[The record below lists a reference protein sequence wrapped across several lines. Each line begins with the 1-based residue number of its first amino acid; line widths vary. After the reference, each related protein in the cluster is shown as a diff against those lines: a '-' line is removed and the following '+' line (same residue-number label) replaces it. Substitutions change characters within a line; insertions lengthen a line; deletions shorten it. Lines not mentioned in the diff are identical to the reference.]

1 MEEWRPIPGTGGRYD
16 LSSEGRVR
24 AWFHCR
30 DATIPIKEPRIL
42 NLTKDYHSK
51 TMLVTLYYPCEEI
64 GQKTHRIRSLMRDV
78 WMKGKIPGYVVHSKN
93 NVKSDCPLRNL
104 EYTTKQSI
112 TKSGRG
118 NRRAVMRLENG
129 MVTRIYKSGREAA
142 KAEHL
147 TPSGMHRRIQRGT
160 IVDGVQFIYGD

>member
-1 MEEWRPIPGTGGRYD
+1 MDERWRVIPGFDGIYE
-16 LSSEGRVR
+16 LSDEGRVR
-24 AWFHCR
+24 SWQRVGFMKES
-30 DATIPIKEPRIL
+30 PKEPHIL
-42 NLTKDYHSK
+42 KPRRSK
-51 TMLVTLYYPCEEI
+51 N
-64 GQKTHRIRSLMRDV
+64 GQVYVKLGGRDGTNRAVRSLMRDV

-147 TPSGMHRRIQRGT
+147 TPSGMRRRIQRGT